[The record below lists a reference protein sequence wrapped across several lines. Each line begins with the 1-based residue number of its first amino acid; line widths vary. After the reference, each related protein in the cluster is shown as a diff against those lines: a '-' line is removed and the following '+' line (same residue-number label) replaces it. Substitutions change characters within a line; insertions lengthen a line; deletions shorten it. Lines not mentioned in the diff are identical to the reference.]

1 MVALCTFWCMMYFTS
16 QVGFVGRNFACIMN
30 AIAGVVVR
38 HMCFESQSNAA
49 TPFAISDARRKYR
62 AAASLVTVSSV
73 FTRGRHG
80 RNIGV

>member
-1 MVALCTFWCMMYFTS
+1 MGAR
-16 QVGFVGRNFACIMN
+16 FVGRNLACMMN

-49 TPFAISDARRKYR
+49 TPFAIPDARRKYR

-73 FTRGRHG
+73 FTRGGHG